1 MARSARG
8 MFGESGGMARG
19 VGASSGRREPVI
31 TVRKSASGKVTKT
44 GSMSKKQKS
53 ESFSYSE
60 KDLTKKERKQ
70 IRNQNKIA
78 ESMKSK
84 SLEKVTAGKKGAA
97 TRKLRQEEREE
108 YAYSKGNKRG
118 EKVGIAKGAIGTV
131 VVGAAT
137 KSLYDKNK
145 KKKK

>member
-8 MFGESGGMARG
+8 MFGESGGFARG
-19 VGASSGRREPVI
+19 VGASSRREPVI

-44 GSMSKKQKS
+44 GSMSKKQGS

-60 KDLTKKERKQ
+60 KDLTKKERQQ
-70 IRNQNKIA
+70 IRKQNKLA

-108 YAYSKGNKRG
+108 YAHSVGYKKG
-118 EKVGIAKGAIGTV
+118 EKVGTVKGAVKGAVGTV

-137 KSLYDKNK
+137 KSLYK

>member
-8 MFGESGGMARG
+8 MFGESGGFARG
-19 VGASSGRREPVI
+19 VGASYRREPVI

-44 GSMSKKQKS
+44 GSMSKKQGS

-60 KDLTKKERKQ
+60 KDLTKKERQQ
-70 IRNQNKIA
+70 IRKSNKIA

-84 SLEKVTAGKKGAA
+84 SLEKVESGKKGAR
-97 TRKLRQEEREE
+97 TRKLREEQLQD
-108 YAYSKGNKRG
+108 YAYSVGKRKG
-118 EKVGIAKGAIGTV
+118 EKVGTIKGAVGTL

-145 KKKK
+145 KKKKK